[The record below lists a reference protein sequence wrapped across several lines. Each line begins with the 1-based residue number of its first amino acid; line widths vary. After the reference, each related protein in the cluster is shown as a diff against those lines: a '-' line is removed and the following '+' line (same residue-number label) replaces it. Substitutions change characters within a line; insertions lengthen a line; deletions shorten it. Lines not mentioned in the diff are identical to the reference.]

1 MQLFF
6 FFAFLKKKKGNLLT
20 RIVYMEQFQ
29 NGKDKLSMHQKSGKL
44 PDCPEKRTA
53 QKIYRVYTKGKK
65 KSNNNFATMFA
76 GRKMVRKTLC
86 LPHV

>member
-1 MQLFF
+1 
-6 FFAFLKKKKGNLLT
+6 
-20 RIVYMEQFQ
+20 MEQFQ

-65 KSNNNFATMFA
+65 RATI
-76 GRKMVRKTLC
+76 TLQPC
-86 LPHV
+86 LQGEKW